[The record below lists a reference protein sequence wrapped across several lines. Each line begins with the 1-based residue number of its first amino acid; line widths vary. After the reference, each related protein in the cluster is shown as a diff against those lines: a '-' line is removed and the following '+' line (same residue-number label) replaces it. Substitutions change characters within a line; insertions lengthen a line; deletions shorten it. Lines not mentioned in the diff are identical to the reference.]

1 MGMYRVFCTTRKQV
15 SLVVVDVSKQAL
27 GDKNNNDGNNYNAH
41 FLLLF
46 FSKNLSTRKWTHG
59 FKKTKCPQHCCWDI
73 TGKYVDVQD
82 AYVDH
87 RRQGNP
93 ERMSPE

>member
-41 FLLLF
+41 LLLF

-59 FKKTKCPQHCCWDI
+59 LKKTKCPQRI
-73 TGKYVDVQD
+73 VVGGL
-82 AYVDH
+82 
-87 RRQGNP
+87 REN
-93 ERMSPE
+93 M

>member
-41 FLLLF
+41 L
-46 FSKNLSTRKWTHG
+46 
-59 FKKTKCPQHCCWDI
+59 
-73 TGKYVDVQD
+73 
-82 AYVDH
+82 
-87 RRQGNP
+87 
-93 ERMSPE
+93 